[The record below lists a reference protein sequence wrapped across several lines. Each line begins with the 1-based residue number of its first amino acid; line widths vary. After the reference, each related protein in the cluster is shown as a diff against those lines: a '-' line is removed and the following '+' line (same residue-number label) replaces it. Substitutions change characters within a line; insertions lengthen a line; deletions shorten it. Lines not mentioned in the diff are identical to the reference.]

1 MTHWSIR
8 KTARRQEQVARLG
21 RTTGLDDDFS
31 AVVDY
36 ALAHAISSTQE
47 VQMNARMIDVVIVD
61 DIDINKA
68 MALVREADEGFPF
81 DDNGGDPDGPSW
93 IVEPGDL
100 GRALGPIIE
109 RGLGHQVHGVLVDD
123 YRGTDEERTRL
134 DVQFSQ
140 WCGFSSRGIAYG
152 IR

>member
-8 KTARRQEQVARLG
+8 RTPRRQDQVARLG
-21 RTTGLDDDFS
+21 RATGLGEDFS

-36 ALAHAISSTQE
+36 ALSRAISQLSQE
-47 VQMNARMIDVVIVD
+47 AEMSARMTDVVIVD
-61 DIDINKA
+61 DINEA
-68 MALVREADEGFPF
+68 MALIREADEGFPF

-134 DVQFSQ
+134 NEQFSQ
-140 WCGFSSRGIAYG
+140 WCGFSSRGVAYG